1 MKLLSKL
8 LPLTVIQELAS
19 GRELIADPY
28 DDVTIIFTD
37 MKGFTAF
44 SSQILPSELVNFLNT
59 LYVVFLIFFFFYV
72 YYLGRSLLLFLFC
85 CV

>member
-59 LYVVFLIFFFFYV
+59 LYVVFFIFHMD
-72 YYLGRSLLLFLFC
+72 YLVCSLLLFLFY

>member
-59 LYVVFLIFFFFYV
+59 LYVVFLIFHM
-72 YYLGRSLLLFLFC
+72 YYLVCSLLLFLFY